1 MSVLSSGEIRRGLL
15 RRFGAV
21 GVSVCL
27 CALLGLGGCSFGE
40 EAPAP
45 AISDAAAPTADDAA
59 GMEYSKDKD
68 AAISTDPAFELLSD
82 PRLQGSLCVIEYLG
96 NSVAFIADDQVIGRI
111 PVGVNPACVVSSE
124 DGNQVYIANSG
135 NGEVVRL
142 TLGESPAIDKARIGT
157 QPMALALDEDQG
169 LLYVADYHL
178 NSIRIVDTQLM
189 SLVGT
194 VALNP
199 SGYESRE
206 VAPPCCSDP
215 LDGTVMTG
223 RKPLSLALSP
233 DGAVLYSANIGTYD
247 VSRVDLDAREELDP
261 FDGVIGSWG
270 IALSPDG
277 ARIALAGVGSELVE
291 SSELLIMDASDG
303 TVVSRI
309 PVGAQVSAVAWSADG
324 STVAATSRADG
335 VLALIDGETLELRG
349 TVVLE
354 AGLAAVVL
362 SDGGSEAYAVNSSS
376 GAVFVVDTESLA
388 VVDSIEG
395 LVDPRFAAIVGSG
408 E

>member
-1 MSVLSSGEIRRGLL
+1 MSVLSGGEMRRGLL
-15 RRFGAV
+15 RRLGVV
-21 GVSVCL
+21 GVLVGL
-27 CALLGLGGCSFGE
+27 CALLGLGACSFSE

-45 AISDAAAPTADDAA
+45 SAPDVAAPTAADAV
-59 GMEYSKDKD
+59 D
-68 AAISTDPAFELLSD
+68 AEHAEGEAATAPIDPALELLSD

-96 NSVAFIADDQVIGRI
+96 NSVAFVADGQVIGRI

-124 DGNQVYIANSG
+124 DGSQVYIANSG

-169 LLYVADYHL
+169 LLYAADYHL

-233 DGAVLYSANIGTYD
+233 DGTMLYSANIGTYD
-247 VSRVDLDAREELDP
+247 VSRVDLGAREELDP

-291 SSELLIMDASDG
+291 SSDLLIMDASDG
-303 TVVSRI
+303 AVVSRI

-324 STVAATSRADG
+324 STVAAASRADG

-349 TVVLE
+349 TVALE

-362 SDGGSEAYAVNSSS
+362 SDDGSEAYAVNSSS
-376 GAVFVVDTESLA
+376 GVVSVVDAESLS
-388 VVDSIEG
+388 VVDSVEG
-395 LVDPRFAAIVGSG
+395 LVDPRFAALVTTS

>member
-59 GMEYSKDKD
+59 GMEYSKDKE

-178 NSIRIVDTQLM
+178 NSIRIVDTKIM

-206 VAPPCCSDP
+206 
-215 LDGTVMTG
+215 DGTVMTG

-233 DGAVLYSANIGTYD
+233 DGAMLYSANIGTYD

-291 SSELLIMDASDG
+291 SSE
-303 TVVSRI
+303 
-309 PVGAQVSAVAWSADG
+309 
-324 STVAATSRADG
+324 
-335 VLALIDGETLELRG
+335 
-349 TVVLE
+349 
-354 AGLAAVVL
+354 
-362 SDGGSEAYAVNSSS
+362 
-376 GAVFVVDTESLA
+376 
-388 VVDSIEG
+388 
-395 LVDPRFAAIVGSG
+395 
-408 E
+408 